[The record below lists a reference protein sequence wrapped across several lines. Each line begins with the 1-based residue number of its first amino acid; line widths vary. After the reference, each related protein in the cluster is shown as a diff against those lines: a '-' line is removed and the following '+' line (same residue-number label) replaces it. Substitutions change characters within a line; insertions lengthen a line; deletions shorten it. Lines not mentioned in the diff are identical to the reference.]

1 MKYKTYTFRAY
12 PNKTQANLIY
22 LTFTM
27 CRYMFNTLLSLVLDN
42 FSKYN
47 SEVEQ
52 CLKNKVTFDEKK
64 FNKTHKLPKIST
76 LKKADDN
83 YAKVDSLALCAE
95 YSNLVRGMEMFY
107 RGHCKRPRF
116 KRRNDK
122 HSYTTSNVN
131 DNIRIERRK
140 VRLPKVGFVK
150 VRGMREI
157 PKYFKIKRAIIF
169 EDKKSKFYISI
180 VFEYDEKFE
189 DENKN
194 VNEVDDTN
202 NSTDTESKIVGLD
215 FKIGDIF
222 VSSDYFIPNY
232 SDKYFYF
239 LDKIP
244 ISQKNVNRKN
254 KFSKNYWKAT
264 NKLRSA
270 HRKVVNIRKDL
281 LNKLSTM
288 LASLYDYIV
297 IEDLSIKEIVHKLG
311 KGKNA
316 YNTSFNSFVKK
327 LLYKFEDRVIKID
340 KWFPSSKK
348 CSNCGNKKK
357 HLKLSQR
364 VYICAFCGNEID
376 RDLNAA
382 INIRNEGM
390 RILGMV

>member
-12 PNKTQANLIY
+12 PNKTQVNLIY

-27 CRYMFNTLLSLVLDN
+27 CRYMFNTLLRIVLDN

-47 SEVEQ
+47 SEVEW
-52 CLKNKVTFDEKK
+52 CLKNKIDFDEVK
-64 FNKTHKLPKIST
+64 FNKTHKLPKMSVI
-76 LKKADDN
+76 KKTNED

-107 RGHCKRPRF
+107 RGHSKRPRF
-116 KRRNDK
+116 KGRNDK
-122 HSYTTSNVN
+122 HSYTTSQVN
-131 DNIRIERRK
+131 DNIRIVGRK

-157 PKYFKIKRAIIF
+157 PDYFKIKRAIVF
-169 EDKKSKFYISI
+169 EDKKGKFYISI
-180 VFEYDEKFE
+180 VFEYDKKFE
-189 DENKN
+189 EN
-194 VNEVDDTN
+194 DN
-202 NSTDTESKIVGLD
+202 NKSLNSKSKVVGLD

-222 VSSDYFIPNY
+222 VSSDYFIPKY
-232 SDKYFYF
+232 SNKYFKF

-244 ISQKNVNRKN
+244 KSQKNVNRKC
-254 KFSKNYWKAT
+254 KFSKNYWKET
-264 NKLRSA
+264 NKLRRN
-270 HRKVVNIRKDL
+270 HRKVVNIRKDM
-281 LNKLSTM
+281 LNKLSSM
-288 LASLYDYIV
+288 LALLYDYVI
-297 IEDLSIKEIVHKLG
+297 IEDLSIKEIVYKLG

-316 YNTSFNSFVKK
+316 YNTSFNSFVKR
-327 LLYKFEDRVIKID
+327 LLYKFEDRVIKIN

-348 CSNCGNKKK
+348 CSKCGKKKK

-364 VYICAFCGNEID
+364 VYRCAFCGNEID

-390 RILGMV
+390 RILGMI

>member
-27 CRYMFNTLLSLVLDN
+27 CKYMFNTLLRIVLDN

-47 SEVEQ
+47 SEVEW
-52 CLKNKVTFDEKK
+52 CLKNKKDFDEVK
-64 FNKTHKLPKIST
+64 FNKTHRLPKMSVI
-76 LKKADDN
+76 KKSNED

-107 RGHCKRPRF
+107 RGHSKRPRF
-116 KRRNDK
+116 KGRNDK
-122 HSYTTSNVN
+122 HSYTTSQVN
-131 DNIRIERRK
+131 DNIRIVGRK

-150 VRGMREI
+150 VRGLREI
-157 PKYFKIKRAIIF
+157 PDYFKIKRAIVF
-169 EDKKSKFYISI
+169 EDKKGKFYISI

-189 DENKN
+189 EN
-194 VNEVDDTN
+194 N
-202 NSTDTESKIVGLD
+202 NNKSLNSKSKVVGLD

-222 VSSDYFIPNY
+222 VSSDYFIPKY
-232 SDKYFYF
+232 SNKYFKF

-244 ISQKNVNRKN
+244 KSQKKVNRKC
-254 KFSKNYWKAT
+254 KFSKNYWKEI
-264 NKLRSA
+264 NKLRRD
-270 HRKVVNIRKDL
+270 HRKVVNIRKDM
-281 LNKLSTM
+281 LNKLSSM
-288 LASLYDYIV
+288 LALLYGYVI
-297 IEDLSIKEIVHKLG
+297 IEDLSIKEIVYKLG
-311 KGKNA
+311 RGKNA

-327 LLYKFEDRVIKID
+327 LLYKFEDRVIKIN

-348 CSNCGNKKK
+348 CSKCGKKKK

-364 VYICAFCGNEID
+364 VYRCAFCGNEID

>member
-1 MKYKTYTFRAY
+1 MKYTTYTFRAY
-12 PNKTQANLIY
+12 PNKTQASLMY

-27 CRYMFNTLLSLVLDN
+27 CRYMFNTLLRIVLDI

-47 SEVEQ
+47 SEVER
-52 CLKNKVTFDEKK
+52 CLKNKVDFDEVK
-64 FNKTHKLPKIST
+64 FNKTHKLPKMSVI
-76 LKKADDN
+76 KKTNED

-116 KRRNDK
+116 KGRNDK
-122 HSYTTSNVN
+122 HSYTTSQVN
-131 DNIRIERRK
+131 DNIRIVGRK

-157 PKYFKIKRAIIF
+157 PNYFKIKRAIVF
-169 EDKKSKFYISI
+169 EDKKGKFYISI

-189 DENKN
+189 ENDNDKIKK
-194 VNEVDDTN
+194 
-202 NSTDTESKIVGLD
+202 SESKVIGLD

-222 VSSDYFIPNY
+222 VSSNYFIPKY
-232 SDKYFYF
+232 SNKYFNF

-244 ISQKNVNRKN
+244 KSQKRVNRKL
-254 KFSKNYWKAT
+254 KFSKNYWKET
-264 NKLRSA
+264 NKLRRD
-270 HRKVVNIRKDL
+270 HRKVVNIRKDM
-281 LNKLSTM
+281 LNKLSSM
-288 LASLYDYIV
+288 LALLYDYVI

-311 KGKNA
+311 RGKNA

-327 LLYKFEDRVIKID
+327 LLYKFEDRVIKIN

-348 CSNCGNKKK
+348 CSNCGRKKK

-364 VYICAFCGNEID
+364 VYRCAFCGNEID

>member
-12 PNKTQANLIY
+12 PNKTQASLIY

-27 CRYMFNTLLSLVLDN
+27 CRYMFNTLLRIVLDN

-47 SEVEQ
+47 SEVEW
-52 CLKNKVTFDEKK
+52 CLRNKVDFDEVK
-64 FNKTHKLPKIST
+64 FNKSHKLPKMSVI
-76 LKKADDN
+76 KKTNED

-107 RGHCKRPRF
+107 RGHSKRPRF
-116 KRRNDK
+116 KGRNDK
-122 HSYTTSNVN
+122 HSYTTSQVN
-131 DNIRIERRK
+131 DNIRIVGRK

-157 PKYFKIKRAIIF
+157 PNYFKVKRAIVF
-169 EDKKSKFYISI
+169 EDKKGKFYISI

-189 DENKN
+189 EN
-194 VNEVDDTN
+194 DN
-202 NSTDTESKIVGLD
+202 NKSLNSESKVVGLD

-222 VSSDYFIPNY
+222 VSSDYFIPKY
-232 SDKYFYF
+232 SNKYFDF

-244 ISQKNVNRKN
+244 KSQKNVNRKC
-254 KFSKNYWKAT
+254 KFSKNYWKEI
-264 NKLRSA
+264 NKLRRD
-270 HRKVVNIRKDL
+270 HRKVVNIRKDM
-281 LNKLSTM
+281 LNKLSSM
-288 LASLYDYIV
+288 LALLYGYVI
-297 IEDLSIKEIVHKLG
+297 IEDLSIKEIVYKLG
-311 KGKNA
+311 RGKNA
-316 YNTSFNSFVKK
+316 YNSSFNSFVKK
-327 LLYKFEDRVIKID
+327 LLYKFEDRVIKIN

-348 CSNCGNKKK
+348 CSKCGKKKK

-364 VYICAFCGNEID
+364 VYRCAFCGNEID

-390 RILGMV
+390 RILGMI

>member
-27 CRYMFNTLLSLVLDN
+27 CRYMFNTLLRIVLDN

-47 SEVEQ
+47 SEVEW
-52 CLKNKVTFDEKK
+52 CLKNKVDFDEVK
-64 FNKTHKLPKIST
+64 FNKTHKLPKMSVI
-76 LKKADDN
+76 KKANED

-107 RGHCKRPRF
+107 RGHSKRPRF
-116 KRRNDK
+116 TGRNDK
-122 HSYTTSNVN
+122 HSYTTSQVN
-131 DNIRIERRK
+131 DNIRIVGRK

-157 PKYFKIKRAIIF
+157 PDYFKIKRAIVF
-169 EDKKSKFYISI
+169 EDKKGKFYISI
-180 VFEYDEKFE
+180 VFEYDEKLE
-189 DENKN
+189 EN
-194 VNEVDDTN
+194 DN
-202 NSTDTESKIVGLD
+202 NKSLNSKSKVVGLD

-222 VSSDYFIPNY
+222 VSSDYFIPKY
-232 SDKYFYF
+232 SNKYFKF

-244 ISQKNVNRKN
+244 KSQKSVNRKC
-254 KFSKNYWKAT
+254 KFSKNYWKET
-264 NKLRSA
+264 NKLRRN
-270 HRKVVNIRKDL
+270 HRKVVNIRKDM
-281 LNKLSTM
+281 LNKLSSM
-288 LASLYDYIV
+288 LALLYDYV
-297 IEDLSIKEIVHKLG
+297 ILEDLSIKEIVYKLG
-311 KGKNA
+311 RGKNA
-316 YNTSFNSFVKK
+316 YNTSFNAFVKR
-327 LLYKFEDRVIKID
+327 LLYKFEDRVIKIN

-348 CSNCGNKKK
+348 CSKCGKKKK

-364 VYICAFCGNEID
+364 VYRCAFCGNVID

>member
-12 PNKTQANLIY
+12 PNKTQVNLLY

-27 CRYMFNTLLSLVLDN
+27 CRYMFNTLLRIVLDN

-47 SEVEQ
+47 SEVEW
-52 CLKNKVTFDEKK
+52 CLRNKVDFDEVK
-64 FNKTHKLPKIST
+64 FNKSHKLPKMSVI
-76 LKKADDN
+76 KKTNED

-107 RGHCKRPRF
+107 RGHSKRPRF
-116 KRRNDK
+116 K
-122 HSYTTSNVN
+122 VN
-131 DNIRIERRK
+131 YNIRIVGRK

-157 PKYFKIKRAIIF
+157 PDYFKIKRAIVF
-169 EDKKSKFYISI
+169 EDKKGKFYISI

-189 DENKN
+189 EN
-194 VNEVDDTN
+194 N
-202 NSTDTESKIVGLD
+202 NNKSLNSKSKVVGLD

-222 VSSDYFIPNY
+222 VSSDYFIPKY
-232 SDKYFYF
+232 SNKYFKF

-244 ISQKNVNRKN
+244 KSQKKVNRKC
-254 KFSKNYWKAT
+254 KFSKNYWKET
-264 NKLRSA
+264 NKLRRD
-270 HRKVVNIRKDL
+270 HRKVVNIRKDM
-281 LNKLSTM
+281 LNKLSSM
-288 LASLYDYIV
+288 LALLYDYVI
-297 IEDLSIKEIVHKLG
+297 IEDLSIKEIVYKLG

-327 LLYKFEDRVIKID
+327 LLYKFENRVIKIN

-348 CSNCGNKKK
+348 CSKCGKKKK

-364 VYICAFCGNEID
+364 VYRCAFCGNEID

-390 RILGMV
+390 RILGMI

>member
-27 CRYMFNTLLSLVLDN
+27 CRYMFNTLLRIVLDN

-47 SEVEQ
+47 SEVEW
-52 CLKNKVTFDEKK
+52 CLKNKKDFDEVK
-64 FNKTHKLPKIST
+64 FNKSHKLPKISVI
-76 LKKADDN
+76 KKANED
-83 YAKVDSLALCAE
+83 YSKVDSLALCAE

-116 KRRNDK
+116 KSRNDK
-122 HSYTTSNVN
+122 HSYTTSQVN
-131 DNIRIERRK
+131 DNIRIVGRK

-157 PKYFKIKRAIIF
+157 PNYFKIKRAIVF
-169 EDKKSKFYISI
+169 EDKKGKFYISI

-189 DENKN
+189 ENDKP
-194 VNEVDDTN
+194 VK
-202 NSTDTESKIVGLD
+202 SKVVGLD

-222 VSSDYFIPNY
+222 VSSDFFIPKY
-232 SDKYFYF
+232 SNKYFKF

-244 ISQKNVNRKN
+244 KSQKNVNRKC
-254 KFSKNYWKAT
+254 KFSKNYWKET
-264 NKLRSA
+264 NKLRRD
-270 HRKVVNIRKDL
+270 HRKVVNIRKDM
-281 LNKLSTM
+281 LNKLSSM
-288 LASLYDYIV
+288 LALLYDYVI
-297 IEDLSIKEIVHKLG
+297 IEDLSIKEIVYKLG
-311 KGKNA
+311 RGKNA

-327 LLYKFEDRVIKID
+327 LLYKFENRVIKID

-348 CSNCGNKKK
+348 CSNCGKKK
-357 HLKLSQR
+357 KRLKLSQR
-364 VYICAFCGNEID
+364 VYRCTFCGNEID

>member
-12 PNKTQANLIY
+12 PNKTQTSLIY

-27 CRYMFNTLLSLVLDN
+27 CRYMFNTLLRIVLDN

-47 SEVEQ
+47 SEVEW
-52 CLKNKVTFDEKK
+52 CLKNKKDFDEVK
-64 FNKTHKLPKIST
+64 FNKSHKLPKMSVI
-76 LKKADDN
+76 KKANED

-116 KRRNDK
+116 KSRNDK
-122 HSYTTSNVN
+122 HSYTTSQVN
-131 DNIRIERRK
+131 DNIRIEGRK
-140 VRLPKVGFVK
+140 VRLPKVGFIK

-157 PKYFKIKRAIIF
+157 PNYFKIKRAIVF
-169 EDKKSKFYISI
+169 EDKKGKFYISI

-189 DENKN
+189 KN
-194 VNEVDDTN
+194 DKPVK
-202 NSTDTESKIVGLD
+202 SKVVGLD

-222 VSSDYFIPNY
+222 VSSDFFIPKY
-232 SDKYFYF
+232 SNKYFKF

-244 ISQKNVNRKN
+244 KSQKSVNRKC
-254 KFSKNYWKAT
+254 KFSKNYWKET
-264 NKLRSA
+264 NKLRRD
-270 HRKVVNIRKDL
+270 HRKVVNIRKDM
-281 LNKLSTM
+281 LNKLSSM
-288 LASLYDYIV
+288 LALIYDYVI
-297 IEDLSIKEIVHKLG
+297 IEDLSIKEIVYKLG
-311 KGKNA
+311 RGKNA
-316 YNTSFNSFVKK
+316 YNTSFNAFVKR
-327 LLYKFEDRVIKID
+327 LLYKFEDRVIKIN

-348 CSNCGNKKK
+348 CSKCGKKKK

-364 VYICAFCGNEID
+364 VYRCAFCGNEID

>member
-12 PNKTQANLIY
+12 PNKTQVNLIY

-27 CRYMFNTLLSLVLDN
+27 CRYMFNTLLRIVLDN

-47 SEVEQ
+47 SEVEW
-52 CLKNKVTFDEKK
+52 CLKNKVDFDEVK
-64 FNKTHKLPKIST
+64 FNKSHKLPKMSVI
-76 LKKADDN
+76 KKTNED

-107 RGHCKRPRF
+107 RGHSKRPRF
-116 KRRNDK
+116 KGRNDK
-122 HSYTTSNVN
+122 HSYTTSQVN
-131 DNIRIERRK
+131 DNIRIVGRK

-150 VRGMREI
+150 VRGLREI
-157 PKYFKIKRAIIF
+157 PDYFKIKRAIVF
-169 EDKKSKFYISI
+169 EDKKGKFYISI

-189 DENKN
+189 ENDKP
-194 VNEVDDTN
+194 VK
-202 NSTDTESKIVGLD
+202 SKVVGLD

-222 VSSDYFIPNY
+222 VSSDYFIPKY
-232 SDKYFYF
+232 SNKYFKF

-244 ISQKNVNRKN
+244 KSQKKVNRKC
-254 KFSKNYWKAT
+254 KFSKNYWKET
-264 NKLRSA
+264 NKLRRD
-270 HRKVVNIRKDL
+270 HRKVVNIRKDM
-281 LNKLSTM
+281 LNKLSSM
-288 LASLYDYIV
+288 LALLYGYVI
-297 IEDLSIKEIVHKLG
+297 IEDLSIKEIVYKLG
-311 KGKNA
+311 RGKNA
-316 YNTSFNSFVKK
+316 YNTSFNAFVKR
-327 LLYKFEDRVIKID
+327 LLYKFEDRVIKIN

-348 CSNCGNKKK
+348 CSNCGKKKK

-364 VYICAFCGNEID
+364 VYRCAFCGNVID